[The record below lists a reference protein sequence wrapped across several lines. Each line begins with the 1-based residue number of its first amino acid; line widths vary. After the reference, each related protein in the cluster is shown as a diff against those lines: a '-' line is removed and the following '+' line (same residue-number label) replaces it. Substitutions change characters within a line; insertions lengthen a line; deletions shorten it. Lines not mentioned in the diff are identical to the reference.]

1 MGALGKFGELSESY
15 SYAFFVLSKLPVC
28 IQNSIYVREPNLET
42 AESIVAGVAKNN
54 CSGGELW
61 LSPINVKGLN
71 IRKPKTQLLQ

>member
-1 MGALGKFGELSESY
+1 MSLNDEENGLDFPKSGTLLPLER
-15 SYAFFVLSKLPVC
+15 SKHSTDRLIV
-28 IQNSIYVREPNLET
+28 EPNLET

-54 CSGGELW
+54 CTGGELW